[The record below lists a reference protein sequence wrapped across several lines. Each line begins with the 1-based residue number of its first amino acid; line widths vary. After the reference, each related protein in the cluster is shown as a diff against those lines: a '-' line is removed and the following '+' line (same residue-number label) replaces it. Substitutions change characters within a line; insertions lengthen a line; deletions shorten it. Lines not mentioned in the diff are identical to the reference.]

1 MGGSEELATE
11 VEELNDATDQP
22 RLAIC
27 LVSGGMDSCVTAAIA
42 NEENDG
48 LAFLHVSYGQRTEER
63 ERKAFEAIADH
74 YNVASRLVVSF
85 DHLARIGGSSLT
97 DNQIPVSAPDFA
109 SRAIPSSY
117 VPFRNAHLLA
127 TAASWGEVIKASAIY
142 IGAVAEDSS
151 GYPDCR
157 PEFYAAFQQ
166 AIDVGTRP
174 ETRLSI
180 ETPVI
185 GMRKS
190 EIVRKGLQLNAP
202 LHLTWSC
209 YQASD
214 RACGNCDSCA
224 LRLRAFREADATD
237 PIAYV
242 LDSSRSAY

>member
-1 MGGSEELATE
+1 MGGSEEIATQVAE
-11 VEELNDATDQP
+11 AEDFERSD
-22 RLAIC
+22 LAIC

-42 NEENDG
+42 RAENDE
-48 LAFLHVSYGQRTEER
+48 LAFLHVSYGQRTEQR
-63 ERKAFEAIADH
+63 ERQSFEAIADH
-74 YNVASRLVVSF
+74 YNVTSRLVVSF

-97 DNQIPVSAPDFA
+97 DNQIPVSTPDLA
-109 SRAIPSSY
+109 SRAVPSSY

-127 TAASWGEVIKASAIY
+127 TAASWGEVIKARAIY

-166 AIDVGTRP
+166 AIDVGTKP
-174 ETRLSI
+174 ETRITI

-185 GMRKS
+185 AMRKS
-190 EIVRKGLQLNAP
+190 EIVRQGLDLAAP

-224 LRLRAFREADATD
+224 LRLRAFREAGATD
-237 PIAYV
+237 PIAYM
-242 LDSSRSAY
+242 LDSSRLAY